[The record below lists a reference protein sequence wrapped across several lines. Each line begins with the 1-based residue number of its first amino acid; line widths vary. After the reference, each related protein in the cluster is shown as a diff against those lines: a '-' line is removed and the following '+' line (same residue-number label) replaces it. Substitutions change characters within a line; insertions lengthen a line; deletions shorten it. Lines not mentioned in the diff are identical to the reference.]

1 MIFFQ
6 LEIVNKFGILMIPM
20 DGEMC
25 FIIYHLCYG
34 IFKNIFQLSCLIFFF
49 YSFFEY
55 FSISFCYTIAKR
67 LAMCW
72 LGEMITTQKEHI
84 LNKNFH
90 EFHTF

>member
-1 MIFFQ
+1 MFYYLPFVLWDFQ
-6 LEIVNKFGILMIPM
+6 KHFPIELFN
-20 DGEMC
+20 
-25 FIIYHLCYG
+25 
-34 IFKNIFQLSCLIFFF
+34 FFF